1 MAIKPFHYPTTT
13 VGSSTTVPVLTVDSR
28 GVIKSVS
35 SASISSSGGGGGAD
49 SAASYVVISATG
61 SLSNERVLTAGTGIS
76 IGDGGA
82 GGNVTISTTGA
93 PPTGPAGGDLEGN
106 YPNPTIGDLAVTPAK
121 TDLTQTWNFT
131 GDLQVDGTAVVV
143 TTDPRLSDDR
153 EPTGS
158 AGGDLAGS
166 YPNPTL
172 AAITTAA
179 TSGSASVV
187 PVVTVDAKGRVTG
200 MSSANIAI
208 AQSAV
213 TNLTT
218 DLSNL
223 QTTASNA
230 LTTASNA
237 VPLSAYSAADR
248 YLYSTAA
255 STVTT
260 ASILS
265 GWRNFLATTKA
276 TWDETN
282 GRLGINGTPSV
293 KLHLLGTS
301 ATTDIA
307 RFDQGIDFSRIT
319 RPNAPTLALAGAG
332 AGNVNSGSHSYWV
345 SFYSATGET
354 ELSNYTTIGVAD
366 PATDGKVVVTFTTSS
381 DYRTIGRRIY
391 RTAANITYYD
401 DAKLLATIANNT
413 DTTYTDNIADA
424 SRPGTSNA
432 FYRENTTNRIITVA
446 GSAAMILTNAT
457 TALGQGALAP
467 INAGTAIGGLNTAI
481 GVNAGAGS
489 TLGSRNTLIGN
500 AAGYYANGGDNIAIG
515 DSTGQGIQGGGSNIY
530 MGRNAAYFGSGSAN
544 IGIGPGA
551 LFGANGFGPSFN
563 LALGNNAGFGIRS
576 GGFNTFI
583 GHYAGNDVT
592 SGSSNIIIGSY
603 SRVPLIGGNRQLNI
617 ANTIYGTNIYSPAFP
632 GSSTPVAAANIGI
645 GLTTPTAR
653 LQLAA
658 GTTTA
663 ASAPL
668 KFTSGSLLATPESGS
683 VEFDGNSLY
692 FTSGS
697 TRDIITNKV
706 SRAGDTMTGN
716 LNISAG
722 NQLFLQGVGN
732 LRLGVG
738 FSAGSFSNAN
748 AVVEFKPSTSSRF
761 TFLDNVNGALK
772 NPVLSLC
779 NLDGAGKGMAL
790 YADSNSSAF
799 IYSDNGNFDITSD
812 TKARI
817 EASTFGLGTLR
828 FRVDNSGSA
837 YVTNKMYVGGTVV
850 PTALIHLKAGTST
863 ATTSPLKFTSGSL
876 LATPESGSVEFN
888 GDKLYLTITSSTA
901 RKEFTLND
909 SSLTAG
915 QQPTTTTNGRL
926 TNSNKYSIYA
936 TGTTNGS
943 AGSSTNLTLASL
955 PNSGDMRFVRITVK
969 ALSNAFPPDA
979 YGRTID
985 AMWANAMGTL
995 SQIGADQ
1002 LGTALATGDLTNAT
1016 IATTGSGTTLQ
1027 VKCTDVDGCA
1037 ATVTWEVFGEYY

>member
-1 MAIKPFHYPTTT
+1 MASTEYERDKYLGRIHGKSQFTL
-13 VGSSTTVPVLTVDSR
+13 VGDTLNAPNVNATSVTASSHV
-28 GVIKSVS
+28 
-35 SASISSSGGGGGAD
+35 SASNYYGNNAYLVGVTTDTVQLNTGV
-49 SAASYVVISATG
+49 SYRDPEVGEIIWDDA
-61 SLSNERVLTAGTGIS
+61 NGTYALGLK
-76 IGDGGA
+76 
-82 GGNVTISTTGA
+82 GGNVFLPIGAKEVEIVRNVDSVDFTIGQIINVTGSSGQRVAVKRAIANSDINSATVLGVVTEAINQNQTGFVTISGLVTGVNTNSFNEGDVLWLSSTVSGSFTNVKPTAPNHGVMIGYVVKKNNNGSVYVHIQNGYEIGELHDVYTSGSANGDILQYVSANSRWENVASGSITVGTASYAVVATTTTGA
-93 PPTGPAGGDLEGN
+93 AGGDL
-106 YPNPTIGDLAVTPAK
+106 T
-121 TDLTQTWNFT
+121 
-131 GDLQVDGTAVVV
+131 
-143 TTDPRLSDDR
+143 
-153 EPTGS
+153 
-158 AGGDLAGS
+158 GS

-172 AAITTAA
+172 AIVSTAA
-179 TSGSASVV
+179 TKGSASKT
-187 PVVTVDAKGRVTG
+187 VTATIDAKGRVT
-200 MSSANIAI
+200 SLSDQDIAI
-208 AQSAV
+208 AQSQV

-237 VPLSAYSAADR
+237 VPLSAYSSADR

-391 RTAANITYYD
+391 RTAANVTYYD

-457 TALGQGALAP
+457 TAFGQGALAP

-515 DSTGQGIQGGGSNIY
+515 DSTGQGILGGGSNIY

-668 KFTSGSLLATPESGS
+668 KFTSGSLLT
-683 VEFDGNSLY
+683 
-692 FTSGS
+692 
-697 TRDIITNKV
+697 
-706 SRAGDTMTGN
+706 
-716 LNISAG
+716 
-722 NQLFLQGVGN
+722 
-732 LRLGVG
+732 
-738 FSAGSFSNAN
+738 
-748 AVVEFKPSTSSRF
+748 
-761 TFLDNVNGALK
+761 
-772 NPVLSLC
+772 
-779 NLDGAGKGMAL
+779 
-790 YADSNSSAF
+790 
-799 IYSDNGNFDITSD
+799 
-812 TKARI
+812 
-817 EASTFGLGTLR
+817 
-828 FRVDNSGSA
+828 
-837 YVTNKMYVGGTVV
+837 
-850 PTALIHLKAGTST
+850 
-863 ATTSPLKFTSGSL
+863 
-876 LATPESGSVEFN
+876 TPESGSVEFN

-926 TNSNKYSIYA
+926 TDSKKYSIYA
-936 TGTTNGS
+936 TATTNGS

-955 PNSGDMRFVRITVK
+955 PTSGDLRFVRITVK
-969 ALSNAFPPDA
+969 AKSTATPPDLF
-979 YGRTID
+979 GRTLD
-985 AMWANAMGTL
+985 AMWGNGMGTL
-995 SQIGADQ
+995 SQVGTDQ
-1002 LGTALATGDLTNAT
+1002 LGTAMVTGDLTNAT